1 MARSITTAFKN
12 SIKAQAVQ
20 PFFAV
25 QLEFSTGTLY
35 FWTGYGNITMTAGGS
50 SNTFTGLG
58 DLISVSPIGES
69 DQVEAIGASLSLTG
83 IKSSLISAALS
94 ALYTNRNASIYLGL
108 FDSNKSVVSDVYTLF
123 KGKMDIMK
131 IDEGSETASITLNI
145 ENRLIVFDRPK
156 ERRFTHEDQQN
167 RFAGD
172 LGFEFVPD
180 LQDKEIIW
188 GKKGS

>member
-12 SIKAQAVQ
+12 AIKSSVVRPLLAVE
-20 PFFAV
+20 
-25 QLEFSTGTLY
+25 LEFSTGTLR
-35 FWTGYGNITMTAGGS
+35 FWNGYGDLTMTAGGS

-58 DLISVSPIGES
+58 DLMGVSAVSES

-83 IKSSLISAALS
+83 IKSSLISSALS
-94 ALYTNRNASIYLGL
+94 ANYTNRNASIFLGL
-108 FDSNKSVVSDVYTLF
+108 FDTNKSVIADVYTLF

-131 IDEGSETASITLNI
+131 IDEGAESATIVLNL
-145 ENRLIVFDRPK
+145 ENRLIALDRPK
-156 ERRFTHEDQQN
+156 ERRYTHEDQQLS
-167 RFAGD
+167 FSGD

-188 GKKGS
+188 GKKTS

>member
-1 MARSITTAFKN
+1 MARSITTAFN
-12 SIKAQAVQ
+12 TAIKSKVVR
-20 PFFAV
+20 PIFACE
-25 QLEFSTGTLY
+25 LAFSTGTLY
-35 FWTGYGNITMTAGGS
+35 FWNGYGDITMTAGGS

-108 FDSNKSVVSDVYTLF
+108 FDTNKSVVSDVYTLF

>member
-1 MARSITTAFKN
+1 MARSITTAFN
-12 SIKAQAVQ
+12 TAIKGQVVR
-20 PFFAV
+20 PFFACE
-25 QLEFSTGTLY
+25 LAFSTGTLY
-35 FWTGYGNITMTAGGS
+35 FWNGYGDLTMTAGGS

-58 DLISVSPIGES
+58 DLISVSPIAES

-108 FDSNKSVVSDVYTLF
+108 FDTNKSVVSDVYTLF

-188 GKKGS
+188 GKKTS

>member
-1 MARSITTAFKN
+1 MSRSITTAFN
-12 SIKAQAVQ
+12 NAITSQVVRPLLAVE
-20 PFFAV
+20 
-25 QLEFSTGTLY
+25 LEFSTGTLR
-35 FWTGYGNITMTAGGS
+35 FWNGYGDLTMTAGGS

-58 DLISVSPIGES
+58 DLMGVSAVSES

-94 ALYTNRNASIYLGL
+94 ANYTNRNASIFLGL
-108 FDSNKSVVSDVYTLF
+108 FDTSKSVIADVYTLF

-131 IDEGSETASITLNI
+131 IDEGAESATIVLNL
-145 ENRLIVFDRPK
+145 ENRLIALDRPK
-156 ERRFTHEDQQN
+156 ERRYTHEDQQLS
-167 RFAGD
+167 FSGD

-188 GKKGS
+188 GKKTS

>member
-1 MARSITTAFKN
+1 MARSITTAFN
-12 SIKAQAVQ
+12 NAIKSQVVR
-20 PFFAV
+20 PFFACE
-25 QLEFSTGTLY
+25 LAFSTGTLY
-35 FWTGYGNITMTAGGS
+35 FWNGYGDITMTAGGS

-108 FDSNKSVVSDVYTLF
+108 FDSNKSGVSHVYTLF

>member
-1 MARSITTAFKN
+1 MARSITTAFN
-12 SIKAQAVQ
+12 NAIKSQVVR
-20 PFFAV
+20 PFFACE
-25 QLEFSTGTLY
+25 LAFSTGTLY
-35 FWTGYGNITMTAGGS
+35 FWNGYGDITMTAGGS

-156 ERRFTHEDQQN
+156 ERRFTHEDQQE
-167 RFAGD
+167 RFSGD

-180 LQDKEIIW
+180 LQDKEVIW
-188 GKKGS
+188 GKKTS

>member
-50 SNTFTGLG
+50 SNNFNGLG
-58 DLISVSPIGES
+58 DLLNISPIGES
-69 DQVEAIGASLSLTG
+69 DQLEAIGAQVQITG
-83 IKSSLISAALS
+83 IKSSIISAALG
-94 ALYTNRNASIYLGL
+94 ANYTNRNAAIYFGT
-108 FDSNKSVVSDVYTLF
+108 FDSSKSVIADVYTLF

-131 IDEGSETASITLNI
+131 IDEQAETSTITINL
-145 ENRLIVFDRPK
+145 ENRLIAFDRPK
-156 ERRFTHEDQQN
+156 ERRFTNEDQLQ
-167 RFAGD
+167 RFSGD
-172 LGFEFVPD
+172 KGLEFVPD
-180 LQDKEIIW
+180 LQDKEIVW
-188 GKKGS
+188 GKSTN

>member
-12 SIKAQAVQ
+12 AIKSSVVRPLLAVE
-20 PFFAV
+20 
-25 QLEFSTGTLY
+25 LEFSTGTLR
-35 FWTGYGNITMTAGGS
+35 FWNGYGDLTMTAGGS

-58 DLISVSPIGES
+58 DLMNVSAISES
-69 DQVEAIGASLSLTG
+69 DQIEAIGASLSLTG

-94 ALYTNRNASIYLGL
+94 ANYTNRNASIFLGL
-108 FDSNKSVVSDVYTLF
+108 FDTNKSVIADVYTLF

-131 IDEGSETASITLNI
+131 IDEGPESATIVLNL
-145 ENRLIVFDRPK
+145 ENRLIALDRARN
-156 ERRFTHEDQQN
+156 RRYTHEDQQLS
-167 RFAGD
+167 FSGD

-188 GKKGS
+188 GKKTN

>member
-12 SIKAQAVQ
+12 AIKSSVVRPLLAVE
-20 PFFAV
+20 
-25 QLEFSTGTLY
+25 LEFSTGTLR
-35 FWTGYGNITMTAGGS
+35 FWNGYGDLTMTAGGS

-58 DLISVSPIGES
+58 DLMGVSAVSES
-69 DQVEAIGASLSLTG
+69 DQVEAIGATLSLTG

-94 ALYTNRNASIYLGL
+94 ANYTNRNASIFLGL
-108 FDSNKSVVSDVYTLF
+108 FDTNKSVIADVYTLF

-131 IDEGSETASITLNI
+131 IDEGAESATIVLNL
-145 ENRLIVFDRPK
+145 ENRLIALDRPK
-156 ERRFTHEDQQN
+156 ERRYTQEDQQLS
-167 RFAGD
+167 FSGD

-188 GKKGS
+188 GKKTS